1 MLKVLLK
8 INFSNYY
15 LNNDVKKIHKQF
27 MQIFKVTI
35 IFNFKENKLNKEYT
49 NVVLLGWIK

>member
-1 MLKVLLK
+1 LLK